1 MKEKWRALARVVMAA
16 LAVAG
21 ADAQADPVGSPLVDR
36 LRLSVGPW
44 LADSTLRLGAEV
56 EAGTV
61 DPSLPAGRGEVAL
74 RERDNSWR
82 WDVAAQFDETHGV
95 RIGGFRVAADAAGSA
110 SRVLLDD
117 DREVQVDA
125 AARGSLSLSV
135 VGIAYTHW
143 LRADDD
149 RAYSVGLGLARYR
162 LTTRVDGQI
171 AVDGA
176 TPGVGTARYA
186 VDALAPQL
194 RFDLR
199 HRLGPRWH
207 LAGELAWIRKPSG
220 SLTGHAAEAALG
232 LAWQATP
239 HFGAT
244 LRYAV
249 SEIDLKY
256 QRSAGRA
263 ALTIR
268 NRGPQVLLTWRP

>member
-1 MKEKWRALARVVMAA
+1 MQANRRALAWVGMAA
-16 LAVAG
+16 LVVVS
-21 ADAQADPVGSPLVDR
+21 ADVQADPLGSPLVDR
-36 LRLSVGPW
+36 LRLAAGPW

-56 EAGTV
+56 EAGV
-61 DPSLPAGRGEVAL
+61 VVPGQPAGRGAAEL
-74 RERDNSWR
+74 SERENSWR
-82 WDVAAQFDETHGV
+82 WELAARLDETHGV
-95 RIGGFRVAADAAGSA
+95 RIGGFRIAAEAAGSA

-117 DREVQVDA
+117 DRQVQVDA

-149 RAYSVGLGLARYR
+149 RAYAVGLGLARYR
-162 LTTRVDGQI
+162 LATRVEGQI

-176 TPGVGTARYA
+176 TPGRGTASYA
-186 VDALAPQL
+186 VDAPAPQL
-194 RFDLR
+194 RFELR
-199 HRLGPRWH
+199 QRLGPRWQ

-220 SLTGHAAEAALG
+220 SLTGHAAEAAFG

-239 HFGAT
+239 HIGAT

-249 SEIDLKY
+249 SEIDLQY
-256 QRSAGRA
+256 ERSQGRA

-268 NRGPQVLLTWRP
+268 NRGPQVLLTCRP